1 MGLIKVYQIKSNI
14 EFVAGVSGELDPPT
28 FQMVDNSLYL
38 MSHSHH
44 QSLTCLPNPS
54 KSIHTPNLN
63 KLIRELEHAISL
75 CLRISSFISQTN
87 VLNMIQK
94 HMFLLWLHG
103 RLVDLFFL
111 LQYFLVRKS
120 RKLLSDTTRTS
131 ELLIWRLRQQ
141 GACSRVT
148 AELILP
154 ARRSDP
160 EL

>member
-1 MGLIKVYQIKSNI
+1 M
-14 EFVAGVSGELDPPT
+14 AGVSGELDPPT

-38 MSHSHH
+38 MSHSHY

-63 KLIRELEHAISL
+63 KLIRELEHAINL

-103 RLVDLFFL
+103 RLVDLFSFYNMFWSESQESYFQTL
-111 LQYFLVRKS
+111 RELVNYSFGGSDSREHVHVSLQS
-120 RKLLSDTTRTS
+120 
-131 ELLIWRLRQQ
+131 
-141 GACSRVT
+141 
-148 AELILP
+148 
-154 ARRSDP
+154 
-160 EL
+160 